1 MIVAEPSAPA
11 AAGAPAWTPIV
22 DALRNE
28 LAEYGGLLQLIDGQ
42 QKKIFALDSV
52 GVSEFVPQLEEQA
65 GTAREKRT
73 ARESIVR
80 QYAHEH
86 GQQGEPTLRQLLP
99 SFPAE
104 VRPLL
109 EALID
114 EINHLL
120 QRTKKRTRQ
129 NQLLLSRLV
138 EFHRELIPSLRPQA
152 FTKTYSRHGQVS
164 VNASA
169 ASPTYRA
176 IG

>member
-1 MIVAEPSAPA
+1 V
-11 AAGAPAWTPIV
+11 V
-22 DALRNE
+22 DALRSE

-42 QKKIFALDSV
+42 QKKIFALDST

-65 GTAREKRT
+65 VAARDSRN
-73 ARESIVR
+73 ARESAVR
-80 QYAHEH
+80 QYAHQL
-86 GQQGEPTLRQLLP
+86 GQSGAPTLRQLLP
-99 SFPAE
+99 SFPVD
-104 VRPLL
+104 VRPLV

-120 QRTKKRTRQ
+120 QRTRKRTRQ

-138 EFHRELIPSLRPQA
+138 EFHRELVPSLRPQS

-164 VNASA
+164 VSASA

>member
-1 MIVAEPSAPA
+1 MILVDTPSSAQT
-11 AAGAPAWTPIV
+11 GTSDWSLVV
-22 DALRNE
+22 DALRSE
-28 LAEYGGLLQLIDGQ
+28 LAEYGGLLRLIDGQ
-42 QKKIFALDSV
+42 QKMIFALDSA

-73 ARESIVR
+73 ARENIVR

-86 GQQGEPTLRQLLP
+86 GHAGNLSLRQLLP

-129 NQLLLSRLV
+129 NQMLLSRLV

-152 FTKTYSRHGQVS
+152 FTKTYSRRGQVS
-164 VNASA
+164 VSASTA
-169 ASPTYRA
+169 TPTYRA